1 MPAEAAAVPAAPP
14 SLPVAQAYHPATFQ
28 ERGVAAP
35 FTTPALL
42 GARLRLT
49 ARGKLEIVAVNPAG
63 GRGVYVLPWAGVSG
77 LCRPTV
83 HDIVLGRRI
92 GALPDLSPA
101 AVRAVARE
109 VAAEGMA
116 GRGAAAAAHMA
127 VLTDQQD
134 RIVTNFHLLLAL
146 IAQVEPTELED
157 LGAGRNRPAELEQRA
172 GRAIARI
179 GPKLGRSPTAIAT
192 ALEELA
198 ACFAGIG
205 MADQTPP
212 ARIPRAMA
220 AVARL
225 RAETSEWGLKHKG
238 ESATHAETI
247 SAFVDM
253 TLSCVRRALADVH
266 AITED
271 MARLVRGLAGASAVL
286 GERLARPDWLLD
298 GWDRLCG
305 IWSYADGDSAR
316 HAALAE
322 IVPLL
327 PVLPRETAAWVG
339 APVAIDA
346 TWRSREPR
354 RHYEER
360 PIGSL
365 FERIE
370 RNEALRA
377 MEI

>member
-14 SLPVAQAYHPATFQ
+14 SPPVAQAYHPATFR

-49 ARGKLEIVAVNPAG
+49 ARGQLEIVAANPAG
-63 GRGVYVLPWAGVSG
+63 GRGVYVLPWAAVSE

-83 HDIVLGRRI
+83 HDILLCQRI
-92 GALPDLSPA
+92 GALPDLTPA
-101 AVRAVARE
+101 AVRAVGRE

-116 GRGAAAAAHMA
+116 GREAAAAAHMA
-127 VLTDQQD
+127 ALTDQQD
-134 RIVTNFHLLLAL
+134 RVATNFHLLLAV
-146 IAQVEPTELED
+146 IAQVEPAELAD
-157 LGAGRNRPAELEQRA
+157 LGTERSRSAELEHRVR
-172 GRAIARI
+172 RAIARI
-179 GPKLGRSPTAIAT
+179 GPKLGRSPAAVAT
-192 ALEELA
+192 TLEELA
-198 ACFAGIG
+198 GCFAGIG
-205 MADQTPP
+205 MADQVPPPRTP
-212 ARIPRAMA
+212 RGMA
-220 AVARL
+220 ALARV
-225 RAETSEWGLKHKG
+225 RAETSAWGAEHKG
-238 ESATHAETI
+238 ESAAHAETL
-247 SAFVDM
+247 AALADM
-253 TLSCVRRALADVH
+253 TLSCARLMLADAR

-271 MARLVRGLAGASAVL
+271 MPRLVRGWAGVSTAL
-286 GERLARPDWLLD
+286 NDRLARPDWFLD

-305 IWSYADGDSAR
+305 IWDYADTDAAR

-322 IVPLL
+322 VVGFL
-327 PVLPRETAAWVG
+327 PVLPREAAAWVG

-346 TWRSREPR
+346 PWRSREPSGQR
-354 RHYEER
+354 DDR

-377 MEI
+377 MEH

>member
-1 MPAEAAAVPAAPP
+1 MPAEAAALPAASPSPP
-14 SLPVAQAYHPATFQ
+14 VMQAYHPATFR

-49 ARGKLEIVAVNPAG
+49 ARGQLEIVAANPAG
-63 GRGVYVLPWAGVSG
+63 GRGVYVLPWSSVSG

-83 HDIVLGRRI
+83 HDMLLGQRV
-92 GALPDLSPA
+92 GTLPDLSPA
-101 AVRAVARE
+101 AVRTVARG

-116 GRGAAAAAHMA
+116 GREAAAAAHIA
-127 VLTDQQD
+127 ALTDQQD

-146 IAQVEPTELED
+146 IAQVEPAELAD
-157 LGAGRNRPAELEQRA
+157 LGAARNRSAELEYRA

-179 GPKLGRSPTAIAT
+179 GPKLGRSPAAIAT

-205 MADQTPP
+205 MSDQTPP
-212 ARIPRAMA
+212 PRISRAMA

-225 RAETSEWGLKHKG
+225 LDETSAWGSEHKG
-238 ESATHAETI
+238 ESATQAETI
-247 SAFVDM
+247 GAFAAM
-253 TLSCVRRALADVH
+253 TLSCAGRMLADAR

-271 MARLVRGLAGASAVL
+271 MARLVRGWAGASAAL
-286 GERLARPDWLLD
+286 GERVARADWLLD

-305 IWSYADGDSAR
+305 IWSCADGDSAR

-322 IVPLL
+322 IVSLL

-339 APVAIDA
+339 KPVAIDA
-346 TWRSREPR
+346 PWRSRESSR
-354 RHYEER
+354 QHEER

-377 MEI
+377 MEV

>member
-1 MPAEAAAVPAAPP
+1 MPAEAAALPAAPS
-14 SLPVAQAYHPATFQ
+14 SLPVVQAYHPATFR

-49 ARGKLEIVAVNPAG
+49 ARGKLEIVAANPAG
-63 GRGVYVLPWAGVSG
+63 GRGVYVLPWAGVSE

-83 HDIVLGRRI
+83 HDILLGRRI
-92 GALPDLSPA
+92 ESLPDLTPA
-101 AVRAVARE
+101 AIRAIARD

-116 GRGAAAAAHMA
+116 GREAAAAAHMA
-127 VLTDQQD
+127 ALTDQQD

-146 IAQVEPTELED
+146 IAQVEPAELAG
-157 LGAGRNRPAELEQRA
+157 LGPERGRSAELEQRA
-172 GRAIARI
+172 RRAIARI
-179 GPKLGRSPTAIAT
+179 GPKLGRSPAAVAT

-198 ACFAGIG
+198 SCFAGIG
-205 MADQTPP
+205 MPDQAPP
-212 ARIPRAMA
+212 PRIPRGIA
-220 AVARL
+220 ALARL
-225 RAETSEWGLKHKG
+225 RAETSAWAAEQKG
-238 ESATHAETI
+238 ESATHADTI
-247 SAFVDM
+247 AGFADM
-253 TLSCVRRALADVH
+253 TLSCAERMLADAR
-266 AITED
+266 AITD
-271 MARLVRGLAGASAVL
+271 DIARLVRGWAGASEAL
-286 GERLARPDWLLD
+286 DNRLARPDWLLD

-305 IWSYADGDSAR
+305 IWNHAEGVAAR

-327 PVLPRETAAWVG
+327 PVLPRETAAWIG
-339 APVAIDA
+339 APVATDA
-346 TWRSREPR
+346 PWRPREPGR
-354 RHYEER
+354 QHEDR

-365 FERIE
+365 FERIA